1 MFGPKKPTVNIGGE
15 EVDFAGLI
23 ERYNNLV
30 NKYNNLLH
38 RSKRRIGDRDYDV
51 NELADYYQ
59 KLYKQY
65 EQLDKKYQDLTS
77 RYQQLEEDFGSATV
91 QGIGDH
97 SAPMTPVMTHP
108 ASSVSE
114 SKDEGTEFTADRS
127 DTSADLIDRYYTL
140 AMHSLSEYQQKL
152 KQLQQ
157 QLDQLLVNSGETEF
171 LKLVHL
177 DVPAGDYRRMMN
189 KRNAQLVSYVDSHPQ
204 NVLLVNDNKPLSRDD
219 DERGIKYWRLFVSYY
234 RDELEKLLKSNRQM
248 RESFKFALRQD
259 KDRAMQIR
267 DRKPSFLSD
276 NSRLRLGT
284 IDGGIK
290 DREAWKKQ
298 LDKFQR
304 HVGIFLQ
311 GMTGERRV
319 RSVVG
324 EQGNHVLASLN
335 LPYSYD
341 GEKPNSNQIDGIV
354 VNRQGIFV
362 LEIKNFSASE
372 LGINADGTVYGKWGK
387 QFRRYE
393 KMNIV
398 KQGENHRQAVK
409 LALANYPLTKHHLRY
424 LVKNIHVLY
433 VSANPRT
440 NRRPGPKGKPAY
452 HFVGLD
458 GLVKTIQE
466 AEGKLRPE
474 IVDQVCDALTNAQQE
489 EKAYPVYLFP
499 SDPDKVMEIAWKQLA
514 IIQQLNK
521 LKLDDIIAEKDG
533 LLLSQLKNAGLKP
546 CDGYVTHQRRK
557 R

>member
-1 MFGPKKPTVNIGGE
+1 MFGPKEPTVKIGGE
-15 EVDFAGLI
+15 EVNFAGLVK
-23 ERYNNLV
+23 RYNNLV

-38 RSKRRIGDRDYDV
+38 HSKRRIGDRDYDAD
-51 NELADYYQ
+51 ELADYYL
-59 KLYKQY
+59 KLRKQY
-65 EQLDKKYQDLTS
+65 EQLDKKYQDLSS
-77 RYQQLEEDFGSATV
+77 RYQQLKEDFGSAAV
-91 QGIGDH
+91 QRNGGQRNREK
-97 SAPMTPVMTHP
+97 AVTMP
-108 ASSVSE
+108 SSSFISE
-114 SKDEGTEFTADRS
+114 DNDEGTEPIADQS
-127 DTSADLIDRYYTL
+127 VASNDLVDRYYTL

-177 DVPAGDYRRMMN
+177 QVPAGDYRRMMN
-189 KRNAQLVSYVDSHPQ
+189 QRNAKLVSYVDSHPQ

-234 RDELEKLLKSNRQM
+234 RDELEKLLQSNRQM
-248 RESFKFALRQD
+248 RDSFKLALRHD

-290 DREAWKKQ
+290 DREAWEKQ
-298 LDKFQR
+298 LDNFQH

-311 GMTGERRV
+311 GMNGERRV

-341 GEKPNSNQIDGIV
+341 GGKPNSNQIDGIV

-398 KQGENHRQAVK
+398 KQGENHRQAVQ
-409 LALANYPLTKHHLRY
+409 LALANDPLTKRHLRY

-433 VSANPRT
+433 VSANPGT
-440 NRRPGPKGKPAY
+440 NRRPGPKDKPEY
-452 HFVGLD
+452 HFVGMD

-466 AEGKLRPE
+466 ADGNLRPE

-514 IIQQLNK
+514 VIQQLNK

-533 LLLSQLKNAGLKP
+533 LLLSQLKNAGLKS

>member
-1 MFGPKKPTVNIGGE
+1 MV
-15 EVDFAGLI
+15 
-23 ERYNNLV
+23 ERYNHLV
-30 NKYNNLLH
+30 NKYNDLLH
-38 RSKRRIGDRDYDV
+38 HSKTRIGDRDYDV
-51 NELADYYQ
+51 NELAAEYQ
-59 KLYKQY
+59 QLAKEY
-65 EQLDKKYQDLTS
+65 EQLDKKYQALTS
-77 RYQQLEEDFGSATV
+77 RYQQLKEDFGHAT
-91 QGIGDH
+91 
-97 SAPMTPVMTHP
+97 THP
-108 ASSVSE
+108 RRNEAPVNTTSQAAPVAAVDDHDRVVTGAPTDQSE
-114 SKDEGTEFTADRS
+114 
-127 DTSADLIDRYYTL
+127 TSGDLIDRYYTL
-140 AMHSLSEYQQKL
+140 AMHSLSEYQQKVQ
-152 KQLQQ
+152 QLQQ
-157 QLDQLLVNSGETEF
+157 QLDHLLANSGETEF
-171 LKLVHL
+171 LKLVHYE
-177 DVPAGDYRRMMN
+177 VPAGDYRRIMK

-204 NVLLVNDNKPLSRDD
+204 NVLLVNDNKPLARDD
-219 DERGIKYWRLFVSYY
+219 DEQGIKYWRLFVAYY
-234 RDELEKLLKSNRQM
+234 REELEKLLKSNRQM
-248 RESFKFALRQD
+248 RDHFKFALRQD
-259 KDRAMQIR
+259 KDRAMQVR

-290 DREAWKKQ
+290 DQQAWTKQ
-298 LDKFQR
+298 LDNFQYR
-304 HVGIFLQ
+304 VGIFLR

-341 GEKPNSNQIDGIV
+341 GNKPNSNQIDSIV
-354 VNRQGIFV
+354 VNRQGIFI
-362 LEIKNFSASE
+362 LEIKNFSAAE

-424 LVKNIHVLY
+424 LTKNIHVLY
-433 VSANPRT
+433 VSTNPGT
-440 NRRPGPKGKPAY
+440 NRRPGPKEKPAY

-458 GLVKTIQE
+458 GLVKTIQD
-466 AEGKLRPE
+466 ADGNLHPE

-489 EKAYPVYLFP
+489 EKAYPVNLFP
-499 SDPDKVMEIAWKQLA
+499 SDPDKVMETAWQQLRV
-514 IIQQLNK
+514 IQQLNQ

-533 LLLSQLKNAGLKP
+533 LLLAQLKDAGLQP

>member
-15 EVDFAGLI
+15 EVDFAGLV

-30 NKYNNLLH
+30 NKYNDLLH

-59 KLYKQY
+59 KLHKQY
-65 EQLDKKYQDLTS
+65 EQLDQKYQDLTS
-77 RYQQLEEDFGSATV
+77 RYQKLKEDFGSASF
-91 QGIGDH
+91 QGTGEH
-97 SAPMTPVMTHP
+97 RAPVTPVMTPP

-114 SKDEGTEFTADRS
+114 SKDEGTEFATS
-127 DTSADLIDRYYTL
+127 DDLIDRYYTL

-219 DERGIKYWRLFVSYY
+219 AERGIKYWRLFVSYY
-234 RDELEKLLKSNRQM
+234 RNELEKLLKSNRQM
-248 RESFKFALRQD
+248 RESFNFALRQD

-290 DREAWKKQ
+290 DRKAWEKQ
-298 LDKFQR
+298 LDNFQR

-387 QFRRYE
+387 QFRRYGQ
-393 KMNIV
+393 MNIV
-398 KQGENHRQAVK
+398 KQGETHRQAVK
-409 LALANYPLTKHHLRY
+409 LALANDPLTKRHLRY

-440 NRRPGPKGKPAY
+440 NRRPGPKGKPEY

-466 AEGKLRPE
+466 ENGQLRPE

-499 SDPDKVMEIAWKQLA
+499 SDPDKVMEIAWQQLA
-514 IIQQLNK
+514 VIQQLNK
-521 LKLDDIIAEKDG
+521 LKLDDIIAKKDG